1 MSALNPYIKWLQE
14 EVENK
19 QYGEVILKV
28 CVAAGQIKLV
38 KKESTDT
45 EKVR

>member
-1 MSALNPYIKWLQE
+1 MTALNPYVKWLQE
-14 EVENK
+14 EVKNK
-19 QYGEVILKV
+19 NYGEVVLKV
-28 CVAAGQIKLV
+28 CIAAGQITLV